1 MAVSNRMRPASSPKT
16 TGPRH
21 RHNADMPDQLGKY
34 IVAAFVLAVCF
45 VAWRAW
51 QIKQAS
57 PGWPSVEGEITQSRA
72 RPFNEQSGEP
82 EAAKNDWMAEIR
94 FRYTVQGVPHEGR
107 RIKAFEPHH
116 FTREEAEHALA
127 PYPVGA
133 RVRVFYDPAHPEVSV
148 LIPG

>member
-1 MAVSNRMRPASSPKT
+1 MVRTRFGPACGHNRC
-16 TGPRH
+16 
-21 RHNADMPDQLGKY
+21 MPDQLGKY

-45 VAWRAW
+45 LAWRAW

-82 EAAKNDWMAEIR
+82 EAAKNDWMAEVR
-94 FRYTVQGVPHEGR
+94 FRYTVQGVTHEGQR
-107 RIKAFEPHH
+107 LKAFGRHYLS
-116 FTREEAEHALA
+116 REEAEQALA

-133 RVRVFYDPAHPEVSV
+133 RVPVFYDPARPDVSV